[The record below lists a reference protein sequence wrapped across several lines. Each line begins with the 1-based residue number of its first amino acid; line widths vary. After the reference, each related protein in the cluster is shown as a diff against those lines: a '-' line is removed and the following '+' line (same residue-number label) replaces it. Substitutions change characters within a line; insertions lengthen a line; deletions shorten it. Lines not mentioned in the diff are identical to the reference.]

1 MNKRVKK
8 CFICCLVLSL
18 FFTSFPQL
26 LVYAENTEQPVQSKV
41 SEEVEYVTFV
51 EDETNELGMSEEKV
65 VSVEEIAPYVILA
78 DGETLPQI
86 KTDEVSVLSDDVV
99 QLDTEDALYQYLKE
113 QVVARNSQ
121 ITVSV
126 PIEIN
131 NKIGPVSA
139 MTSAQEYT
147 ESCTGQ
153 EGDALKYGGVGYS
166 VSTRS
171 YTGATRVTYTYY
183 MNYFSTAEQ
192 EKQLTSA
199 VTCALA
205 SLNLNGKTDVEK
217 VIAIHNYICDHV
229 DYDYDGLSDSTNTV
243 KYTAYGALCNGKAV
257 CNGYAV
263 LFYRMCKD
271 AGLSVRIIPGTANGG
286 AHAWNIVRVG
296 NVYYNVDTTW
306 DGQDTQTFNRYLLK
320 NENDFSADHTRREN
334 CATEEFNDA
343 YPMAE
348 QSYVLPA
355 TDSDLPAINHD
366 TPLNIDNTWIFE
378 NVTTNNEIIST
389 QAVGKPKLLIYFISV
404 YDCLSQFQGLY
415 KENAALDIIAMP
427 MDTAVKE
434 DVQKISDTLLY
445 I

>member
-1 MNKRVKK
+1 MSLRMQIYNELVNKHSGIRERYMEVHCKQTPFSK
-8 CFICCLVLSL
+8 INSYFVLLWLNVRYYILKDWTLDYIKIVRENEQKNLKTDVPESL
-18 FFTSFPQL
+18 FTTEYSATHILEAVKDYDIISFDIFDTLIFRPFSAPTDL
-26 LVYAENTEQPVQSKV
+26 FDYLA
-41 SEEVEYVTFV
+41 
-51 EDETNELGMSEEKV
+51 
-65 VSVEEIAPYVILA
+65 EEIGILDFKSVRIVQEWKA
-78 DGETLPQI
+78 RQDKFAVSGSYEVTLEEIWNRIECETGYPAGKGRNLEEELEQRFCY
-86 KTDEVSVLSDDVV
+86 EVSVLSDDVV

-153 EGDALKYGGVGYS
+153 EGDALKYGGVGYN

-286 AHAWNIVRVG
+286 GTCMEYCKSR
-296 NVYYNVDTTW
+296 
-306 DGQDTQTFNRYLLK
+306 
-320 NENDFSADHTRREN
+320 
-334 CATEEFNDA
+334 
-343 YPMAE
+343 
-348 QSYVLPA
+348 
-355 TDSDLPAINHD
+355 
-366 TPLNIDNTWIFE
+366 
-378 NVTTNNEIIST
+378 
-389 QAVGKPKLLIYFISV
+389 
-404 YDCLSQFQGLY
+404 
-415 KENAALDIIAMP
+415 
-427 MDTAVKE
+427 
-434 DVQKISDTLLY
+434 
-445 I
+445 

>member
-1 MNKRVKK
+1 M
-8 CFICCLVLSL
+8 
-18 FFTSFPQL
+18 
-26 LVYAENTEQPVQSKV
+26 
-41 SEEVEYVTFV
+41 
-51 EDETNELGMSEEKV
+51 
-65 VSVEEIAPYVILA
+65 
-78 DGETLPQI
+78 
-86 KTDEVSVLSDDVV
+86 
-99 QLDTEDALYQYLKE
+99 
-113 QVVARNSQ
+113 
-121 ITVSV
+121 
-126 PIEIN
+126 
-131 NKIGPVSA
+131 
-139 MTSAQEYT
+139 
-147 ESCTGQ
+147 
-153 EGDALKYGGVGYS
+153 
-166 VSTRS
+166 
-171 YTGATRVTYTYY
+171 
-183 MNYFSTAEQ
+183 
-192 EKQLTSA
+192 
-199 VTCALA
+199 TCALA

-263 LFYRMCKD
+263 LFIGCVKMLDC
-271 AGLSVRIIPGTANGG
+271 LLELFQELQMG

-415 KENAALDIIAMP
+415 KENADLDIIAMP

-434 DVQKISDTLLY
+434 DVQKFQELYDYKNITFTYEGKDSLIADQLGRYLYLKDCNRVCYPFLY
-445 I
+445 ILIRIIKFSICQQTIISIQYRIIWTFIVILEIIKWLM